1 MNREHVRVLQSGVE
15 AWNEWRRENP
25 SETPRLSSAHLDGAM
40 LIGADLRRADLSG
53 ARLRAASL
61 HHADLVGA
69 NLARCDLRE
78 ASLIQCDLDGA
89 GLFAAN
95 LSNARLLEV
104 RFYRAY
110 MRAADLRA
118 ADLNDTHFFDVDLS
132 DAKLATAKFY
142 HTILRHVRLEGADF
156 TDAEIFGVTFANCYL
171 AGATGLETVRH
182 GGPSSVGS
190 ETLVFSRG
198 QIPAEFLRRCGV
210 PETLIQAAVSLARTP
225 REYDSCFISYSTK
238 DEAFVQ
244 RLYADLQSKGVR
256 CWFFPEDAKWGGTVW
271 GEIDRGIRV
280 YDKLVVVCSQDSLQ
294 SPAVLREIERALQR
308 EDREKK
314 NVLFP
319 IRIDDYIFDGWEH
332 ERKADLIKK
341 VIGDFRQWK
350 DPVAYAKA
358 LERLLRDL
366 KSETPK
372 TDSAMTDGH

>member
-1 MNREHVRVLQSGVE
+1 M
-15 AWNEWRRENP
+15 
-25 SETPRLSSAHLDGAM
+25 
-40 LIGADLRRADLSG
+40 
-53 ARLRAASL
+53 
-61 HHADLVGA
+61 
-69 NLARCDLRE
+69 
-78 ASLIQCDLDGA
+78 
-89 GLFAAN
+89 
-95 LSNARLLEV
+95 
-104 RFYRAY
+104 
-110 MRAADLRA
+110 
-118 ADLNDTHFFDVDLS
+118 
-132 DAKLATAKFY
+132 
-142 HTILRHVRLEGADF
+142 
-156 TDAEIFGVTFANCYL
+156 
-171 AGATGLETVRH
+171 
-182 GGPSSVGS
+182 
-190 ETLVFSRG
+190 
-198 QIPAEFLRRCGV
+198 
-210 PETLIQAAVSLARTP
+210 
-225 REYDSCFISYSTK
+225 
-238 DEAFVQ
+238 
-244 RLYADLQSKGVR
+244 
-256 CWFFPEDAKWGGTVW
+256 W